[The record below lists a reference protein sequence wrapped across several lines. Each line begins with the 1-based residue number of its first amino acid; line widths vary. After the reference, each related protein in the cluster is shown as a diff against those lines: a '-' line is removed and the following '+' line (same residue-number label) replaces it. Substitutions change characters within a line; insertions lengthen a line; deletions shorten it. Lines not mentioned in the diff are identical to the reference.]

1 MSSIQRARDLLANA
15 GGTLPPPLYA
25 ELFIYANSTNPFADD
40 EPAPPAPAPA
50 PAPAPVPARDDIPI
64 VGKTN
69 ATTQAYFAI
78 IADGTPV
85 FATQSGNE
93 HFDHLKNKIEGTK
106 TSRNGV
112 HYLRYNGTDYGNPTA
127 LFEGLNIK
135 TKNATMHIWFCH
147 NGVYKKLRDASHVQP
162 TQVSPT
168 A

>member
-1 MSSIQRARDLLANA
+1 MLSPQDARDILANNR
-15 GGTLPPPLYA
+15 GTLSPSLYDK
-25 ELFIYANSTNPFADD
+25 LYNLGNSTNPFADD
-40 EPAPPAPAPA
+40 EPAPPAPA

-147 NGVYKKLRDASHVQP
+147 NGVYKKLRDASHVQS
-162 TQVSPT
+162 TQVAPT